1 MDKMKNSGMSETMQT
16 LTRKSA
22 CVMLSLLLLL
32 SAVLPVK
39 AAAETASAKVVRV
52 GSFED
57 TFNYVNEKGA
67 RKGYG
72 YELLETLSGYTGWQF
87 EYVTCD
93 WSDCFEKLKNGEVD
107 IIGGISYTEDRTQ
120 EMLFSDESMGVE
132 KYYLYADLSRADI
145 SASDFKTLNG
155 KKIGVLMG
163 TEPEVMLAEW
173 EEKYGLKTE
182 HVNISNNEDV
192 KQKLANHEIDCF
204 VSLEESF
211 WAERGIS
218 TITRV
223 GESGIYYAI
232 NKNRPDIKEELDDAM
247 RALDEAVPFYTA
259 DLYKRYF
266 SMDYTPILTGEE
278 KAWLRKH
285 GAIRMGFLAS
295 DSGVSTYDPAT
306 GEFTGVITDYIQFAA
321 DCLGNQEL
329 EFQLVGYDSKEAEL
343 DALKSGEIDMIFHC
357 DQNPNLAEE
366 YHFACT
372 NTTWTSNLM
381 AVTNKQHFNENNVN
395 RIVVPQNKLSLKKY
409 LAFYYPQW
417 EIVDC
422 DTQEDAARLVKDG
435 QADCFVTGISSENKY
450 SKKYSFYSV
459 PLVNPVRSCFAVNS
473 GNRSLLSI
481 LNKTIKA
488 MPVNMLAGA
497 LAMYKSSARKV
508 TLSDFIRDNFFKVM
522 LISSIAV
529 AVVLLTILMLL
540 QKARKAE
547 AAARKA
553 ASDTQELNAKLQVA
567 VEKAESA
574 NRAKST
580 FLSNMS
586 HDIRTPMNAIIGFT
600 TLALSN
606 IDDTDRVKDY
616 LGKTLA
622 SSNHLLSLINDVLD
636 MSRIESGK
644 IHLEEVEVNLSDV
657 LHDLKTI
664 VSGQIY
670 AKQLELYMDAMDVTD
685 EDVYCDKTR
694 LNQILLNLLSNAIKF
709 TPAGGTVSVRVRQLA
724 GKVRGCGQ
732 YEFRIKDNGIGMS
745 QEFAQKIFEP
755 FERER
760 TSTVSRIQG
769 TGLGM
774 AITKN
779 IVDMM
784 GGTIEVQTAQGKG
797 TEFTVCVPMRAQTEQ
812 RPVEKITELEGLKA
826 LVVDDDFN
834 TCDSVT
840 KMLVKVGMRA
850 EWTLSGKEAVLR
862 ARQSIEMS
870 DVYHAYIIDWRLPD
884 MNGIE
889 VTRQIRSLHDDTPII
904 ILTAYDWSDIEVEA
918 KAAGVTA
925 FCAKPMFMSDLRET
939 LMSAL
944 GQKPADAVQRLLPE
958 KNADFK
964 GKHILLV
971 EDNELNREIAQ
982 EILREYGFL
991 VDSAENGAVAVEKV
1005 STTAPGSYDLVL
1017 MDVQMPIMDGYTAT
1031 RKIRARRP
1039 KPLKSLRRHH
1049 GAGGRLG
1056 TQRRRVGHHPPLQ
1069 TLRKAQLQP
1078 CGGRRQPHEA
1088 HEHCHEAAVLS
1099 AVPAGLY

>member
-93 WSDCFEKLKNGEVD
+93 WSDCFEKLKNGEID

-120 EMLFSDESMGVE
+120 EMLFSDEPMGVE

-259 DLYKRYF
+259 NLYKRYF

-295 DSGVSTYDPAT
+295 DSGVSTFDPAT

-321 DCLGNQEL
+321 DCLGNQKL

-395 RIVVPQNKLSLKKY
+395 RIAVPQNKLSLKKY

-508 TLSDFIRDNFFKVM
+508 TLSDFIKDNFFKVM

-745 QEFAQKIFEP
+745 REFAQKIFEP

-862 ARQSIEMS
+862 ARQALEMS

-925 FCAKPMFMSDLRET
+925 FCSKPMFMSDLRET

-944 GQKPADAVQRLLPE
+944 GQKSADAVQGLLPE

-1005 STTAPGSYDLVL
+1005 STAAPGSYDLVL

-1031 RKIRARRP
+1031 RKIRALDDPARAKLPILAMTANAFDEDRRNALESGMNGFLS
-1039 KPLKSLRRHH
+1039 KPIVIDDLVQELHKIL
-1049 GAGGRLG
+1049 
-1056 TQRRRVGHHPPLQ
+1056 
-1069 TLRKAQLQP
+1069 
-1078 CGGRRQPHEA
+1078 
-1088 HEHCHEAAVLS
+1088 
-1099 AVPAGLY
+1099 

>member
-72 YELLETLSGYTGWQF
+72 YELLETLSGYAGWQF

-93 WSDCFEKLKNGEVD
+93 WSDCFEKLKNGEID

-120 EMLFSDESMGVE
+120 EMLFSDEPMGVE

-295 DSGVSTYDPAT
+295 DSGVSTFDPAT

-395 RIVVPQNKLSLKKY
+395 RIAVPQNKLSLKKY

-508 TLSDFIRDNFFKVM
+508 TLSDFIKDNFFKVM

-600 TLALSN
+600 TLAISN
-606 IDDTDRVKDY
+606 IDDKDRVKDY
-616 LGKTLA
+616 LTKTLA

-670 AKQLELYMDAMDVTD
+670 AKQLEFYMDAMDVTD

-760 TSTVSRIQG
+760 TSTVSGIQG

-1005 STTAPGSYDLVL
+1005 STAAPGSYDLVL

-1031 RKIRARRP
+1031 RKIRALDDPARAKLPILAMTANAFDEDRRNALESGMNGFLS
-1039 KPLKSLRRHH
+1039 KPIVIDDLV
-1049 GAGGRLG
+1049 
-1056 TQRRRVGHHPPLQ
+1056 QE
-1069 TLRKAQLQP
+1069 LRKIL
-1078 CGGRRQPHEA
+1078 
-1088 HEHCHEAAVLS
+1088 
-1099 AVPAGLY
+1099 

>member
-93 WSDCFEKLKNGEVD
+93 WSDCFEKLKNGEID

-120 EMLFSDESMGVE
+120 EMLFSDEPMGVE

-295 DSGVSTYDPAT
+295 DSGVSTFDPAT

-395 RIVVPQNKLSLKKY
+395 RIAVPQNKLSLKKY

-422 DTQEDAARLVKDG
+422 DTQEDAAKLVKDG

-508 TLSDFIRDNFFKVM
+508 TLSDFIKDNFFKVM

-567 VEKAESA
+567 VEKAETA

-724 GKVRGCGQ
+724 GKVHGCGQ

-745 QEFAQKIFEP
+745 QEFAKKIFEP

-812 RPVEKITELEGLKA
+812 RLVEKITELEGLKA

-925 FCAKPMFMSDLRET
+925 FCSKPMFMSDLRET

-982 EILREYGFL
+982 EILQEYGFL

-1005 STTAPGSYDLVL
+1005 STAAPGSYDLVL

-1031 RKIRARRP
+1031 RKIRALDDPARAKLPILAMTANAFDEDRRNALESGMNGFLS
-1039 KPLKSLRRHH
+1039 KPIVIGDLVQELHKIL
-1049 GAGGRLG
+1049 
-1056 TQRRRVGHHPPLQ
+1056 
-1069 TLRKAQLQP
+1069 
-1078 CGGRRQPHEA
+1078 
-1088 HEHCHEAAVLS
+1088 
-1099 AVPAGLY
+1099 

>member
-1 MDKMKNSGMSETMQT
+1 MQT

-93 WSDCFEKLKNGEVD
+93 WSDCFEKLKNGEID

-120 EMLFSDESMGVE
+120 EMLFSDEPMGVE

-155 KKIGVLMG
+155 QKIGVLMG
-163 TEPEVMLAEW
+163 TEPEVMLTEW
-173 EEKYGLKTE
+173 EEKYVLETE

-247 RALDEAVPFYTA
+247 RALNEAAPFYTA

-395 RIVVPQNKLSLKKY
+395 RIAVPQNKLSLKKY

-417 EIVDC
+417 EIMDC

-508 TLSDFIRDNFFKVM
+508 TLSDFIKDNFFKVM

-567 VEKAESA
+567 VEKAETA

-670 AKQLELYMDAMDVTD
+670 AKQLELYMDVMDVTD

-709 TPAGGTVSVRVRQLA
+709 TPVGGTVSVRVRQLA
-724 GKVRGCGQ
+724 GKVHGCGQ

-925 FCAKPMFMSDLRET
+925 FCSKPMFMSDLRET

-982 EILREYGFL
+982 EILQEYGFL

-1005 STTAPGSYDLVL
+1005 STAAPGSYDLVL

-1031 RKIRARRP
+1031 RKIRALDDPARAKLPILAMTANAFDEDRRNALESGMNGFLS
-1039 KPLKSLRRHH
+1039 KPIVIGDLVQELHKIL
-1049 GAGGRLG
+1049 
-1056 TQRRRVGHHPPLQ
+1056 
-1069 TLRKAQLQP
+1069 
-1078 CGGRRQPHEA
+1078 
-1088 HEHCHEAAVLS
+1088 
-1099 AVPAGLY
+1099 

>member
-1 MDKMKNSGMSETMQT
+1 LDKMKNSGMSETMQT

-72 YELLETLSGYTGWQF
+72 YELLETLSGYAGWQF

-93 WSDCFEKLKNGEVD
+93 WSDCFEKLKNGEID

-120 EMLFSDESMGVE
+120 EMLFSDEPMGVE

-223 GESGIYYAI
+223 GESGIYYAT

-295 DSGVSTYDPAT
+295 DSGVSTFDPAT

-395 RIVVPQNKLSLKKY
+395 RIAVPQNKLSLKKY

-508 TLSDFIRDNFFKVM
+508 TLSDFIKDNFFKVM

-760 TSTVSRIQG
+760 TSTVSGIQG

-1005 STTAPGSYDLVL
+1005 STAAPGSYDLVL

-1031 RKIRARRP
+1031 RKIRALDDPARAKLPILAMTANAFDEDRRNALESGMNGFLS
-1039 KPLKSLRRHH
+1039 KPIVIDDLV
-1049 GAGGRLG
+1049 
-1056 TQRRRVGHHPPLQ
+1056 QE
-1069 TLRKAQLQP
+1069 LRKIL
-1078 CGGRRQPHEA
+1078 
-1088 HEHCHEAAVLS
+1088 
-1099 AVPAGLY
+1099 

>member
-93 WSDCFEKLKNGEVD
+93 WSDCFEKLKNGEID

-120 EMLFSDESMGVE
+120 EMLFSDEPMGVE
-132 KYYLYADLSRADI
+132 KYYLYADLARADI

-295 DSGVSTYDPAT
+295 DSGVSTFDPAT

-395 RIVVPQNKLSLKKY
+395 RIAVPQNKLSLKKY

-508 TLSDFIRDNFFKVM
+508 TLSDFIKDNFFKVM

-567 VEKAESA
+567 VEKSESA

-616 LGKTLA
+616 LAKTLA

-670 AKQLELYMDAMDVTD
+670 AKQLELYMDVMDVTD

-724 GKVRGCGQ
+724 GKVHGCGQ

-925 FCAKPMFMSDLRET
+925 FCSKPMFMSDLRET

-982 EILREYGFL
+982 EILQEYGFL

-1005 STTAPGSYDLVL
+1005 STAAPGSYDLVL

-1031 RKIRARRP
+1031 RKIRALDDPARAKLPILAMTANAFDEDRRNALESGMNGFLS
-1039 KPLKSLRRHH
+1039 KPIVIGDLVQELHKIL
-1049 GAGGRLG
+1049 
-1056 TQRRRVGHHPPLQ
+1056 
-1069 TLRKAQLQP
+1069 
-1078 CGGRRQPHEA
+1078 
-1088 HEHCHEAAVLS
+1088 
-1099 AVPAGLY
+1099 

>member
-72 YELLETLSGYTGWQF
+72 YELLETLSGYAGWQF

-93 WSDCFEKLKNGEVD
+93 WSDCFEKLKNGEID

-120 EMLFSDESMGVE
+120 EMLFSDEPMGVE

-278 KAWLRKH
+278 KAWLKEH
-285 GAIRMGFLAS
+285 GAIKMGFLAG
-295 DSGVSTYDPAT
+295 DSGVSTFDPAT

-372 NTTWTSNLM
+372 NTTWTFNLM

-395 RIVVPQNKLSLKKY
+395 CIAVPQNKLSLKKY

-508 TLSDFIRDNFFKVM
+508 TLSDFIKDNFFKVM

-567 VEKAESA
+567 VEKAETA

-606 IDDTDRVKDY
+606 IDDTDQVKDY
-616 LGKTLA
+616 LAKTLA

-670 AKQLELYMDAMDVTD
+670 AKQLELYMDVMDVTD

-709 TPAGGTVSVRVRQLA
+709 TPVGGTVSVRVRQLA
-724 GKVRGCGQ
+724 GKVHGYGQ

-755 FERER
+755 FERGR

-944 GQKPADAVQRLLPE
+944 GQKPADAVQGLLPE

-982 EILREYGFL
+982 EILQEYGFL
-991 VDSAENGAVAVEKV
+991 VDTAENGAVAVEKV
-1005 STTAPGSYDLVL
+1005 STAAPGSYDLVL

-1031 RKIRARRP
+1031 RKIRALDDPARAKLPILAMTANAFDEDRRNALESGMNGFLS
-1039 KPLKSLRRHH
+1039 KPIVIDDLVQELHKIL
-1049 GAGGRLG
+1049 
-1056 TQRRRVGHHPPLQ
+1056 
-1069 TLRKAQLQP
+1069 
-1078 CGGRRQPHEA
+1078 
-1088 HEHCHEAAVLS
+1088 
-1099 AVPAGLY
+1099 

>member
-1 MDKMKNSGMSETMQT
+1 MQT

-72 YELLETLSGYTGWQF
+72 YELLETLSGYAGWQF

-93 WSDCFEKLKNGEVD
+93 WSDCFEKLKNGEID

-120 EMLFSDESMGVE
+120 EMLFSDEPMGVE

-232 NKNRPDIKEELDDAM
+232 NKNWPDIKEELDDAM

-295 DSGVSTYDPAT
+295 DSGVSTFDPAT

-343 DALKSGEIDMIFHC
+343 DALKSGEIDMIFHF
-357 DQNPNLAEE
+357 DQSPNLAEE
-366 YHFACT
+366 YRVACT

-381 AVTNKQHFNENNVN
+381 VVTNQQLFTENKVN
-395 RIVVPQNKLSLKKY
+395 RVAVPQNKISLTRY
-409 LAFYYPQW
+409 FAFYYPQW

-422 DTQEDAARLVKDG
+422 DTQEDAIKLVKDG
-435 QADCFVTGISSENKY
+435 QADCFITGVSSEEKY
-450 SKKYSFYSV
+450 SKNHGFYSV
-459 PLVNPVRSCFAVNS
+459 LLPNPAKSCFAVNS

-488 MPVNMLAGA
+488 MPTNMLTGS

-508 TLSDFIRDNFFKVM
+508 TLSDFIKDNFFKVM

-616 LGKTLA
+616 LAKTLA

-670 AKQLELYMDAMDVTD
+670 AKQLELYMDVMDVTD

-724 GKVRGCGQ
+724 GKVHGCGQ

-925 FCAKPMFMSDLRET
+925 FCSKPMFMSDLRET

-944 GQKPADAVQRLLPE
+944 GQKSADAVQGLLPE

-1005 STTAPGSYDLVL
+1005 STAAPGSYDLVL

-1031 RKIRARRP
+1031 RKIRALDDPARAKLPILAMTANAFDEDRRNALESGMNGFLS
-1039 KPLKSLRRHH
+1039 KPIVIDDLVQELHKIL
-1049 GAGGRLG
+1049 
-1056 TQRRRVGHHPPLQ
+1056 
-1069 TLRKAQLQP
+1069 
-1078 CGGRRQPHEA
+1078 
-1088 HEHCHEAAVLS
+1088 
-1099 AVPAGLY
+1099 

>member
-93 WSDCFEKLKNGEVD
+93 WSDCFEKLKNGEID

-120 EMLFSDESMGVE
+120 EMLFSDEPMGVE
-132 KYYLYADLSRADI
+132 KYYLYADLARADI

-295 DSGVSTYDPAT
+295 DSGVSTFDPAT

-395 RIVVPQNKLSLKKY
+395 RIAVPQNKLSLKKY

-422 DTQEDAARLVKDG
+422 DTQEDAAKLVKDG

-508 TLSDFIRDNFFKVM
+508 TLSDFIKDNFFKVM

-670 AKQLELYMDAMDVTD
+670 AKQLELYMDVMDVTD

-925 FCAKPMFMSDLRET
+925 FCSKPMFMSDLRET

-944 GQKPADAVQRLLPE
+944 GQKSADAVQGLLPE

-1005 STTAPGSYDLVL
+1005 STAAPGSYDLVL

-1031 RKIRARRP
+1031 RKIRALDDPARAKLPILAMTANAFDEDRRNALESGMNGFLS
-1039 KPLKSLRRHH
+1039 KPIVIDDLMQELHKIL
-1049 GAGGRLG
+1049 
-1056 TQRRRVGHHPPLQ
+1056 
-1069 TLRKAQLQP
+1069 
-1078 CGGRRQPHEA
+1078 
-1088 HEHCHEAAVLS
+1088 
-1099 AVPAGLY
+1099 

>member
-1 MDKMKNSGMSETMQT
+1 MQT

-93 WSDCFEKLKNGEVD
+93 WSDCFEKLKNGEID

-120 EMLFSDESMGVE
+120 EMLFSDEPMGVE

-295 DSGVSTYDPAT
+295 DSGVSTFDPAT

-395 RIVVPQNKLSLKKY
+395 RIAVPQNKLSLKKY

-508 TLSDFIRDNFFKVM
+508 TLSDFIKDNFFKVM

-664 VSGQIY
+664 VSGQIF
-670 AKQLELYMDAMDVTD
+670 AKQLELYMDVMDVTD

-982 EILREYGFL
+982 EILQEYGFL
-991 VDSAENGAVAVEKV
+991 VDTAENGAVAVEKV
-1005 STTAPGSYDLVL
+1005 STAAPGSYDLVL

-1031 RKIRARRP
+1031 RKIRALDDPARAKLPILAMTANAFDEDRRNALESGMNGFLS
-1039 KPLKSLRRHH
+1039 KPIVIDDLV
-1049 GAGGRLG
+1049 
-1056 TQRRRVGHHPPLQ
+1056 QE
-1069 TLRKAQLQP
+1069 LRKIL
-1078 CGGRRQPHEA
+1078 
-1088 HEHCHEAAVLS
+1088 
-1099 AVPAGLY
+1099 

>member
-72 YELLETLSGYTGWQF
+72 YELLETLSGYAGWQF

-93 WSDCFEKLKNGEVD
+93 WSDCFEKLKNGEID

-120 EMLFSDESMGVE
+120 EMLFSDEPMGVE

-295 DSGVSTYDPAT
+295 DSGVSTFDPAT

-343 DALKSGEIDMIFHC
+343 DALKSGEIDMIFHF
-357 DQNPNLAEE
+357 DQSPNLAEE

-395 RIVVPQNKLSLKKY
+395 RIAVPQNKLSLKKY

-422 DTQEDAARLVKDG
+422 DTQEDAVKLVKDG

-459 PLVNPVRSCFAVNS
+459 PLLNPVKSCFAVNS

-508 TLSDFIRDNFFKVM
+508 TLSDFIKDNFFMALLV
-522 LISSIAV
+522 SSIAV
-529 AVVLLTILMLL
+529 AAILLTILKLL
-540 QKARKAE
+540 RKARKAE

-600 TLALSN
+600 TLAISN
-606 IDDTDRVKDY
+606 IDDKDRVKDY
-616 LGKTLA
+616 LAKTLA

-664 VSGQIY
+664 VSGQIF
-670 AKQLELYMDAMDVTD
+670 AKQLELYMDVMDVTD

-982 EILREYGFL
+982 EILQEYGFL
-991 VDSAENGAVAVEKV
+991 VDTAENGAVAVEKV
-1005 STTAPGSYDLVL
+1005 STAAPGSYDLVL

-1031 RKIRARRP
+1031 RKIRALDDPARAKLPILAMTANAFDEDRRNALESGMNGFLS
-1039 KPLKSLRRHH
+1039 KPIVIDDLV
-1049 GAGGRLG
+1049 
-1056 TQRRRVGHHPPLQ
+1056 QE
-1069 TLRKAQLQP
+1069 LRKIL
-1078 CGGRRQPHEA
+1078 
-1088 HEHCHEAAVLS
+1088 
-1099 AVPAGLY
+1099 

>member
-72 YELLETLSGYTGWQF
+72 YELLETLSGYAGWQF

-93 WSDCFEKLKNGEVD
+93 WSDCFEKLKNGEID

-120 EMLFSDESMGVE
+120 EMLFSDEPMGVE

-295 DSGVSTYDPAT
+295 DSGVSTFDPAT

-395 RIVVPQNKLSLKKY
+395 RIAVPQNKLSLKKY

-508 TLSDFIRDNFFKVM
+508 TLSDFIKDNFFKVM

-724 GKVRGCGQ
+724 GQVRGCGQ

-745 QEFAQKIFEP
+745 PEFAKKIFEP

-1005 STTAPGSYDLVL
+1005 STAAPGSYDLVL

-1031 RKIRARRP
+1031 RKIRALDDPARAKLPILAMTANAFDEDRRNALESGMNGFLS
-1039 KPLKSLRRHH
+1039 KPIVIDDLV
-1049 GAGGRLG
+1049 
-1056 TQRRRVGHHPPLQ
+1056 QE
-1069 TLRKAQLQP
+1069 LRKIL
-1078 CGGRRQPHEA
+1078 
-1088 HEHCHEAAVLS
+1088 
-1099 AVPAGLY
+1099 

>member
-1 MDKMKNSGMSETMQT
+1 MQT

-39 AAAETASAKVVRV
+39 AAAETAPAKVVRV

-93 WSDCFEKLKNGEVD
+93 WSDCFEKLKNGEID

-120 EMLFSDESMGVE
+120 EMLFSDEPMGVE

-278 KAWLRKH
+278 KAWLKEH
-285 GAIRMGFLAS
+285 GAIRMGFLTS
-295 DSGVSTYDPAT
+295 DSGVSTFDPAT

-395 RIVVPQNKLSLKKY
+395 RIAVPQNKLSLKKY

-508 TLSDFIRDNFFKVM
+508 TLSDFIKDNFFKVM

-567 VEKAESA
+567 VEKAETA

-606 IDDTDRVKDY
+606 INDTERVKDY

-755 FERER
+755 FEQER

-862 ARQSIEMS
+862 ARQALEMS

-925 FCAKPMFMSDLRET
+925 FCSKPMFMFDLRET

-944 GQKPADAVQRLLPE
+944 GQKQTDAVQGLLPD

-1005 STTAPGSYDLVL
+1005 STAAPGSYDLVL

-1031 RKIRARRP
+1031 RKIRALDDPARAKLPILAMTANAFDEDRRNALESGMNGFLS
-1039 KPLKSLRRHH
+1039 KPIVIDDLV
-1049 GAGGRLG
+1049 
-1056 TQRRRVGHHPPLQ
+1056 QE
-1069 TLRKAQLQP
+1069 LRKIL
-1078 CGGRRQPHEA
+1078 
-1088 HEHCHEAAVLS
+1088 
-1099 AVPAGLY
+1099 

>member
-93 WSDCFEKLKNGEVD
+93 WSDCFEKLKNGEID

-120 EMLFSDESMGVE
+120 EMLFSDEPMGVE

-155 KKIGVLMG
+155 QKIGVLMG
-163 TEPEVMLAEW
+163 TEPEVMLTEW
-173 EEKYGLKTE
+173 EEKYGLETE

-278 KAWLRKH
+278 KAWLKEH
-285 GAIRMGFLAS
+285 GAIKMGFLTS

-395 RIVVPQNKLSLKKY
+395 RIAVPQNKLSLKKY

-422 DTQEDAARLVKDG
+422 DTQEDAAKLVKDG

-508 TLSDFIRDNFFKVM
+508 TLSDFIKDNFFKVM

-567 VEKAESA
+567 VEKAETA

-724 GKVRGCGQ
+724 GKVHGCGQ

-925 FCAKPMFMSDLRET
+925 FCSKPMFMSDLRET

-982 EILREYGFL
+982 EILQEYGFL

-1005 STTAPGSYDLVL
+1005 STAAPGSYDLVL

-1031 RKIRARRP
+1031 RKIRALDDPARAKLPILAMTANAFDEDRRNALESGMNGFLS
-1039 KPLKSLRRHH
+1039 KPIVIDDLVQELHKIL
-1049 GAGGRLG
+1049 
-1056 TQRRRVGHHPPLQ
+1056 
-1069 TLRKAQLQP
+1069 
-1078 CGGRRQPHEA
+1078 
-1088 HEHCHEAAVLS
+1088 
-1099 AVPAGLY
+1099 

>member
-16 LTRKSA
+16 LTRKSV

-32 SAVLPVK
+32 SVVLPVK
-39 AAAETASAKVVRV
+39 AAAETAPAKVVRV

-72 YELLETLSGYTGWQF
+72 YELLQTLSGYTGWQF

-93 WSDCFEKLKNGEVD
+93 WSDCFEKLENGEID
-107 IIGGISYTEDRTQ
+107 IMGGISYTEDRAE
-120 EMLFSDESMGVE
+120 EMLFSDEPMGEE
-132 KYYLYADLSRADI
+132 KNYLYADLSRADI
-145 SASDFKTLNG
+145 SASDYKTLNG

-163 TEPEVMLAEW
+163 TEPEVMLTEW
-173 EEKYGLKTE
+173 EEKYGLETE

-232 NKNRPDIKEELDDAM
+232 NKNRPDLKEELDDAM

-278 KAWLRKH
+278 KAWLKEH
-285 GAIRMGFLAS
+285 GAIKMGFLTS
-295 DSGVSTYDPAT
+295 DSGVSTFDPAT

-343 DALKSGEIDMIFHC
+343 DALKSGEIDMIFHF
-357 DQNPNLAEE
+357 DQSPNLAEE

-381 AVTNKQHFNENNVN
+381 AVTNQQHFNENNVN
-395 RIVVPQNKLSLKKY
+395 RIAVPQNKLSLKKY

-422 DTQEDAARLVKDG
+422 NTQEDAAKLVKDG

-459 PLVNPVRSCFAVNS
+459 PLLNPVKSCFAVNS

-508 TLSDFIRDNFFKVM
+508 TLSDFIKDNFFMALLV
-522 LISSIAV
+522 SSIAV
-529 AVVLLTILMLL
+529 AAILLTILKLL
-540 QKARKAE
+540 RKARKAE

-580 FLSNMS
+580 FLFNMS
-586 HDIRTPMNAIIGFT
+586 HDIRTPMNAIIGY
-600 TLALSN
+600 A
-606 IDDTDRVKDY
+606 D
-616 LGKTLA
+616 LA
-622 SSNHLLSLINDVLD
+622 SRHLDDPAKLKNYMENIQVCGQNLLMLLNNVLD
-636 MSRIESGK
+636 LARIENDKTEMEYS
-644 IHLEEVEVNLSDV
+644 VSDIEKDFRNCV
-657 LHDLKTI
+657 AMFRNQADSK
-664 VSGQIY
+664 GQTLMVTTQLQYPYIY
-670 AKQLELYMDAMDVTD
+670 ADIPHLTEICT
-685 EDVYCDKTR
+685 
-694 LNQILLNLLSNAIKF
+694 NLVSNAVKY
-709 TPAGGTVSVRVRQLA
+709 TGAGGTIRCNVTQKPGEKEGWCDTVVTVA
-724 GKVRGCGQ
+724 
-732 YEFRIKDNGIGMS
+732 DNGIGMS
-745 QEFAQKIFEP
+745 QEFQKHIFEP

-760 TSTVSRIQG
+760 TSTVSKVEGSGIG
-769 TGLGM
+769 MGIVKKLVGL
-774 AITKN
+774 
-779 IVDMM
+779 M
-784 GGTIEVQTAQGKG
+784 GGTVEVESRIGVGST
-797 TEFTVCVPMRAQTEQ
+797 FTVTIPCRIASEDETQAKRETNPSDQKCLCGTRILLTEDNDLNAEIAVELLQEEGCTVDRAKDGVECVDMREKAANGTYQLILMDIQ
-812 RPVEKITELEGLKA
+812 MPV
-826 LVVDDDFN
+826 
-834 TCDSVT
+834 
-840 KMLVKVGMRA
+840 
-850 EWTLSGKEAVLR
+850 
-862 ARQSIEMS
+862 
-870 DVYHAYIIDWRLPD
+870 
-884 MNGIE
+884 MNG
-889 VTRQIRSLHDDTPII
+889 
-904 ILTAYDWSDIEVEA
+904 YD
-918 KAAGVTA
+918 AA
-925 FCAKPMFMSDLRET
+925 
-939 LMSAL
+939 
-944 GQKPADAVQRLLPE
+944 
-958 KNADFK
+958 
-964 GKHILLV
+964 
-971 EDNELNREIAQ
+971 
-982 EILREYGFL
+982 
-991 VDSAENGAVAVEKV
+991 
-1005 STTAPGSYDLVL
+1005 
-1017 MDVQMPIMDGYTAT
+1017 
-1031 RKIRARRP
+1031 RKIRGLDDPQKANIPIIAMTANAFTEDRQVALDAGMNDHIA
-1039 KPLKSLRRHH
+1039 KPINMNVL
-1049 GAGGRLG
+1049 
-1056 TQRRRVGHHPPLQ
+1056 VP
-1069 TLRKAQLQP
+1069 TLRKYL
-1078 CGGRRQPHEA
+1078 
-1088 HEHCHEAAVLS
+1088 
-1099 AVPAGLY
+1099 